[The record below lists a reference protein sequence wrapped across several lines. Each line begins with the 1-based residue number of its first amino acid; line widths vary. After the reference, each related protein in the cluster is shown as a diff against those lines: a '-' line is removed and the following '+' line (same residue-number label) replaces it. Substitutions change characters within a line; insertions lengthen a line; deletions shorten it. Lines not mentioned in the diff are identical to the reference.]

1 MHVFARNLCEK
12 VGIDKPILLSLAL
25 KDESLPTLRAIEEL
39 ILEHKVW
46 WSSTW
51 LEELHGKSVILDE
64 LRFLSG
70 CTRQTIIIRK
80 YAFRNLHIIPVMQD
94 KM

>member
-1 MHVFARNLCEK
+1 MLGCAELCQLILIYLLSLSFQPLMHVFARNLCEK

-46 WSSTW
+46 
-51 LEELHGKSVILDE
+51 
-64 LRFLSG
+64 
-70 CTRQTIIIRK
+70 
-80 YAFRNLHIIPVMQD
+80 
-94 KM
+94 